1 MRFAL
6 IATIPLGTGERIAVV
21 VSGDEVEEGFDPLED
36 DLPAHLLATLDDLL
50 ARLGRR
56 DPVTACRT
64 PLLDASAGEGDACAL
79 EILAGRD
86 LSSLLGGRD
95 CCGAC
100 HWAAFRR
107 RG

>member
-1 MRFAL
+1 M

-21 VSGDEVEEGFDPLED
+21 VSGDEAEEGCDPLGD
-36 DLPAHLLATLDDLL
+36 DLPAHLVATLDDLL
-50 ARLGRR
+50 VRLTAGRI
-56 DPVTACRT
+56 DACRT
-64 PLLDASAGEGDACAL
+64 RLLDASADDGDACAL

-86 LSSLLGGRD
+86 LSAILGGED